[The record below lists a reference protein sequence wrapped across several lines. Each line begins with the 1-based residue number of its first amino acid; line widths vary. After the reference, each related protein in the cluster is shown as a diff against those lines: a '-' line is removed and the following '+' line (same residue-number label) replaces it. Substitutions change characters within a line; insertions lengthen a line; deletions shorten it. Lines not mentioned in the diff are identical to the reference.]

1 MATIK
6 VFDCNGVKELNCF
19 DTLDNV
25 PYITGF
31 EDGTE
36 LLPDFDIDTEENI

>member
-6 VFDCNGVKELNCF
+6 VYSAQGEKELHCF

-25 PYITGF
+25 PFNTGF

-36 LLPDFDIDTEENI
+36 QLPDFQIEDEQIE

>member
-6 VFDCNGVKELNCF
+6 VFDATGVRVLNCF

-25 PYITGF
+25 PYVTGF

-36 LLPDFDIDTEENI
+36 LLPDFQTEDDEIE

>member
-6 VFDCNGVKELNCF
+6 VFDCNGCKDLKCF

-25 PYITGF
+25 SYVTGF

-36 LLPDFDIDTEENI
+36 LLPDFQTEDVQIE

>member
-1 MATIK
+1 MATVK
-6 VFDCNGVKELNCF
+6 VYSAQGEKVLSCF

-25 PYITGF
+25 PFLTGY

-36 LLPDFDIDTEENI
+36 GLPDFQIEDEQIE

>member
-6 VFDCNGVKELNCF
+6 VYSAQGEKELHCF

-25 PYITGF
+25 PYATGF

-36 LLPDFDIDTEENI
+36 GLPDFQIEDEQIE